1 MRYAIDS
8 GMAANAHPRG
18 GHGKVCHVWTG
29 IPLLYQLLKSNPAER
44 RELRPMCEAQMLIAK
59 PNEVGLRGKGRI
71 ISPVD
76 AVPLAAQH
84 DLAMLF

>member
-1 MRYAIDS
+1 MSARFKLQIVRNKQRPQVGA
-8 GMAANAHPRG
+8 
-18 GHGKVCHVWTG
+18 
-29 IPLLYQLLKSNPAER
+29 LLVLVGECDIAKS
-44 RELRPMCEAQMLIAK
+44 K